1 MKPKKPKD
9 FSDKAETKQINQIAK
24 KILGLKLGKIIRSG
38 SEANA
43 VGIQSEQ
50 ILFSQRL
57 DSRTYFVQDSKYG
70 TIQKD
75 RTFTGTDQEQ
85 IRLSRKIMRQLNI
98 PLSEI
103 AEEVVVK
110 EHTQTAQVNQE
121 TGAVN
126 KEDIQEGRK
135 FTRISRQIDG
145 FPVWSSN
152 IVVGLNNK
160 KLVGF
165 MQLHWPEIPQHIL
178 NEAQRLSYKIKHGWK
193 PPEQPGATVES
204 VEAGIIHSPAISFVM
219 DIYPTI
225 RVVYSPLDKN
235 IGRKQVLYLDR
246 NGKSVPIPRQS
257 GELQIKERQ
266 ERKRS
271 TEQASQIR

>member
-1 MKPKKPKD
+1 MPP
-9 FSDKAETKQINQIAK
+9 EYLNC
-24 KILGLKLGKIIRSG
+24 ILLHPHIK
-38 SEANA
+38 
-43 VGIQSEQ
+43 
-50 ILFSQRL
+50 
-57 DSRTYFVQDSKYG
+57 
-70 TIQKD
+70 
-75 RTFTGTDQEQ
+75 
-85 IRLSRKIMRQLNI
+85 
-98 PLSEI
+98 
-103 AEEVVVK
+103 
-110 EHTQTAQVNQE
+110 
-121 TGAVN
+121 
-126 KEDIQEGRK
+126 EGRK

-152 IVVGLNNK
+152 IVVGLNDR

-165 MQLHWPEIPQHIL
+165 MQLHWPEIPQHIV
-178 NEAQRLSYKIKHGWK
+178 NEAHRLSYKTKHGWK

-235 IGRKQVLYLDR
+235 IGRKQVVYLDR

-271 TEQASQIR
+271 TEQVV

>member
-1 MKPKKPKD
+1 VDTVKPKKPKD
-9 FSDKAETKQINQIAK
+9 FSDKAETEQITRVAK

-50 ILFSQRL
+50 ILFSQRI

-70 TIQKD
+70 TIHKD
-75 RTFTGTDQEQ
+75 GIFTGTDQEQ

-103 AEEVVVK
+103 AEEIVVE
-110 EHTQTAQVNQE
+110 EHTQTAQVNKE

-126 KEDIQEGRK
+126 KEEIKKGRK
-135 FTRISRQIDG
+135 LTRISRQIDG

-152 IVVGLNNK
+152 VVVGLNNK
-160 KLVGF
+160 KQVGF
-165 MQLHWPEIPQHIL
+165 MQLHWPEIPQHIV
-178 NEAQRLSYKIKHGWK
+178 NEVHRLSYKMRHGWK

-204 VEAGIIHSPAISFVM
+204 IEAGIIHSPALSFVM

-225 RVVYSPLDKN
+225 RAAYSPLDKS
-235 IGRKQVLYLDR
+235 IGRKPVLYLDR
-246 NGKSVPIPRQS
+246 NGKSVPIPRQF
-257 GELQIKERQ
+257 GELQMKEGQ
-266 ERKRS
+266 ERKRPA
-271 TEQASQIR
+271 EQVV

>member
-9 FSDKAETKQINQIAK
+9 FSDKAETEQINRVAK

-50 ILFSQRL
+50 ILFSQRI
-57 DSRTYFVQDSKYG
+57 DSRTYFVQESKYG

-75 RTFTGTDQEQ
+75 GTFTGTDQEQ
-85 IRLSRKIMRQLNI
+85 IRLSRKLIRQLDI

-103 AEEVVVK
+103 AEEVVVE
-110 EHTQTAQVNQE
+110 EHTQTVQVNQE

-126 KEDIQEGRK
+126 KEEIQKGRK

-160 KLVGF
+160 KQVGF

-178 NEAQRLSYKIKHGWK
+178 NEAHRLSYKIKHGWK
-193 PPEQPGATVES
+193 PPEQPGANVES
-204 VEAGIIHSPAISFVM
+204 IEAGIIHSPAISFVM

-225 RVVYSPLDKN
+225 RVVYSPLDKS
-235 IGRKQVLYLDR
+235 IGRKQVLHLDR
-246 NGKSVPIPRQS
+246 NGKSVPIPRQF
-257 GELQIKERQ
+257 GELQIKEGQ
-266 ERKRS
+266 ERKRP
-271 TEQASQIR
+271 TEQVV

>member
-9 FSDKAETKQINQIAK
+9 FSDKAETEQITRVAK

-50 ILFSQRL
+50 ILFSQRI
-57 DSRTYFVQDSKYG
+57 DSRTYFVQDNKYG

-75 RTFTGTDQEQ
+75 GTFTGTDQEQ
-85 IRLSRKIMRQLNI
+85 IRLTRKIMRQLDI

-103 AEEVVVK
+103 SEELIVQ

-126 KEDIQEGRK
+126 KEEIQKGRK
-135 FTRISRQIDG
+135 LTRISRQIDG

-160 KLVGF
+160 KQVGF
-165 MQLHWPEIPQHIL
+165 MQLHWPEIPQHIV
-178 NEAQRLSYKIKHGWK
+178 NEAHRLSYKIRHGWK

-204 VEAGIIHSPAISFVM
+204 IAAGIIHSPALSFVM

-225 RVVYSPLDKN
+225 RAVYSPLDKS
-235 IGRKQVLYLDR
+235 IGRKPVLYFDR
-246 NGKSVPIPRQS
+246 NGKSVPIPRQF
-257 GELQIKERQ
+257 GEVQIKQGQ
-266 ERKRS
+266 ERKRPA
-271 TEQASQIR
+271 EHVVY